1 MRKASKEKHDKND
14 PDVDDIST
22 ASNVKN
28 VFGSEENA
36 LRASETIRDAIFSYG
51 NRNKSDD
58 LKEWVVKELEKH
70 QSVFPGRVERDQ
82 LAEEIIS
89 TVKGNYDRS
98 EDLRKHLEKGKSKE
112 SWIGAMV
119 EAKST
124 AASVESVGQYAS
136 GIDYALKQSND
147 TMFKTINRKD
157 GVIKESI
164 QLHGFIGEAEHV
176 ISFNN
181 NAAEKGS
188 LLRAEMQASN
198 NKNSVDI
205 LIRDEGDKIIQKYGV
220 KYGSDSVA
228 TESYL
233 KKGDYRGQ
241 RKLVPKGQAED
252 ISGATDFIECDGV
265 QSNPLSYEKAKQIQ
279 KDAQIQREIKT
290 FSWDSI
296 NKYEIC
302 KSVGKQALIMAGFS
316 AAIQGAV
323 IFGNRL
329 WNKISGQ
336 EKKKSTDQ
344 RRC

>member
-124 AASVESVGQYAS
+124 VASVESVGQYAS
-136 GIDYALKQSND
+136 GIDYVLK
-147 TMFKTINRKD
+147 
-157 GVIKESI
+157 
-164 QLHGFIGEAEHV
+164 
-176 ISFNN
+176 
-181 NAAEKGS
+181 
-188 LLRAEMQASN
+188 
-198 NKNSVDI
+198 
-205 LIRDEGDKIIQKYGV
+205 
-220 KYGSDSVA
+220 
-228 TESYL
+228 
-233 KKGDYRGQ
+233 
-241 RKLVPKGQAED
+241 
-252 ISGATDFIECDGV
+252 
-265 QSNPLSYEKAKQIQ
+265 
-279 KDAQIQREIKT
+279 
-290 FSWDSI
+290 
-296 NKYEIC
+296 
-302 KSVGKQALIMAGFS
+302 
-316 AAIQGAV
+316 
-323 IFGNRL
+323 
-329 WNKISGQ
+329 
-336 EKKKSTDQ
+336 
-344 RRC
+344 